1 MSEETFEESGP
12 HVTPDPIGSGFTLV
26 LIIIGWGALA
36 VITACALWKI

>member
-1 MSEETFEESGP
+1 MIEELQEVRT